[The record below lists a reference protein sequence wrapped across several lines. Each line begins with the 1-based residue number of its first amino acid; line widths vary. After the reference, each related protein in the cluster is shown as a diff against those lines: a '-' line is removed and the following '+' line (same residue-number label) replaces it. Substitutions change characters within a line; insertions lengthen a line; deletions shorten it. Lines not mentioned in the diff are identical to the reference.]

1 MYDLQKAIKTI
12 IARYIVNMT
21 PITSAL
27 NIGDTT
33 IPLESSRRYKCGDL
47 VVVYHKVAMNQK
59 GEGEVHTIADIP
71 DNNNIII
78 DNALISDYS
87 LENSFVEKMVGGT
100 FLEAIYLGDPEVIP
114 QYPAIT
120 IDAKSKSNSWM
131 TLESI
136 QEEYSIDISVYVEA
150 DQFETQYELM
160 HRYTKAI
167 EDSLFRSFYP
177 LVQPFDQTTLVE
189 PVEPADR
196 IIRIADEDML
206 ICGNSGWFWLESY
219 DYLRSN
225 RPIESLGN
233 SIYELVQPVSR
244 PFNAGDLV
252 IRPRR
257 HFFNTLPAQIQYGTV
272 NKGTTLKASRISY
285 VAQQERRLYIPYID
299 SLVL

>member
-1 MYDLQKAIKTI
+1 MFELQKAIKKVI
-12 IARYIVNMT
+12 ERYIVNMT
-21 PITSAL
+21 PVTSAL
-27 NIGDTT
+27 SIGDTT
-33 IPLESSRRYKCGDL
+33 IPLESSRRYSCGDL
-47 VVVYHKVAMNQK
+47 VVVYHKSAMTQK
-59 GEGEVHTIADIP
+59 GEGEVHTISDIP
-71 DNNNIII
+71 DNDNIII
-78 DNALISDYS
+78 DNALISNYP
-87 LENSFVEKMVGGT
+87 LANTYVEKMVGGT

-120 IDAKSKSNSWM
+120 IDAKGKSNSWM
-131 TLESI
+131 TLESVA
-136 QEEYSIDISVYVEA
+136 EEYSIDISVYVEA

-167 EDSLFRSFYP
+167 ENSLFRSFYP

-189 PVEPADR
+189 AVEPADR

-219 DYLRSN
+219 DYLRAN

-233 SIYELVQPVSR
+233 GIYELTQPVSR
-244 PFNAGDLV
+244 HFDVGDLV

-272 NKGTTLKASRISY
+272 SKGTTLKSSKISY
-285 VAQQERRLYIPYID
+285 IAQEERRIFIPYID